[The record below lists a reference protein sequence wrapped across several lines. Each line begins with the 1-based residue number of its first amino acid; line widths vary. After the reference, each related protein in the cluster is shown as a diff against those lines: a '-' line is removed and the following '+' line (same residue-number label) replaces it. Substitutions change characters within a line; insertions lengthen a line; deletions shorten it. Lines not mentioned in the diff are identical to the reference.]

1 VGVEQLAQV
10 AAVLKA
16 LVDQVGEV
24 MEDLVVRELQEQMA

>member
-1 VGVEQLAQV
+1 VEQLAQV

-24 MEDLVVRELQEQMA
+24 MEDLVVRELMEQMA